1 MKHFEELDL
10 LVKDRR
16 PGHIAVAA
24 AHDDHVLQSVHA
36 VCSLGYAN
44 ATLVGD
50 KEAIFEQADRLG
62 VDLSGMKII
71 KELDPQACA
80 AMAVNLVNNGEADV
94 LMKGNLQ
101 TADLLKAVLAKE
113 QGLRTNQLLSHV
125 GLYELPSYHKLLMV
139 TDAGINIQPDLQ
151 QKAQII
157 RNAVGM
163 ACRLGIDVP
172 KVAVLAAV
180 ELVNPSMQA
189 TLDAASLSL
198 MAKRGQIRDCLID
211 GPLAMD
217 NAIDRQAARQKHIT
231 SDVAGDADILLAPDI
246 ESGNILVKSLVFL
259 AQARSCGI
267 ITGARVPLVVTSRA
281 ESSEAKY
288 YAILLA
294 LALLDHRQ

>member
-1 MKHFEELDL
+1 MLF
-10 LVKDRR
+10 R
-16 PGHIAVAA
+16 
-24 AHDDHVLQSVHA
+24 S
-36 VCSLGYAN
+36 
-44 ATLVGD
+44 
-50 KEAIFEQADRLG
+50 
-62 VDLSGMKII
+62 
-71 KELDPQACA
+71 
-80 AMAVNLVNNGEADV
+80 V

-231 SDVAGDADILLAPDI
+231 SDVAGDADR
-246 ESGNILVKSLVFL
+246 KS
-259 AQARSCGI
+259 
-267 ITGARVPLVVTSRA
+267 VV
-281 ESSEAKY
+281 
-288 YAILLA
+288 
-294 LALLDHRQ
+294 